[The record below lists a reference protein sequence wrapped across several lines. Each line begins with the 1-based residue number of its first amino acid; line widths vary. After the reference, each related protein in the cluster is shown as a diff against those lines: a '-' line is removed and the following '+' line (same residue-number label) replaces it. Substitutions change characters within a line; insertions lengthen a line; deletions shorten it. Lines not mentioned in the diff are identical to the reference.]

1 MFTQATSIMETQTHS
16 RLIQAYLTLA
26 RFADSQYEILSRQ
39 MKTERHEAKRN
50 LLQKSKVCIVV
61 DVAITTICKFCSHH
75 KIRI

>member
-1 MFTQATSIMETQTHS
+1 MCVCIFMFTQATSIMETQTHS
-16 RLIQAYLTLA
+16 HLIQAYLTLA

-61 DVAITTICKFCSHH
+61 DVA
-75 KIRI
+75 